1 MPDRLRVVYST
12 SMDPAVNLASEEWL
26 METLADQEYL
36 LFLWQN
42 RRTVV
47 IGRNQNPYQECPVQR
62 LEDEGVHLVRRLSG
76 GGAVYHDGGNLN
88 FTFLSNEEE
97 ADVGRN
103 MDIVIQALKSLGI
116 TAVFSGRN
124 DLTVDD
130 KKISGSAFFTEKG
143 VHCHHGT
150 LLYDVQIPEMVRYL
164 SVSPLKLQTKGI
176 ASVRSRVVNLKKL
189 VPSLTLEDLK
199 KALIEAFVSRGDQP
213 AVAERISG
221 VEKEMEPFVDKY
233 KDWSW
238 NFGESPQFSV
248 VLEHKSPLGLM
259 SLHLDLIDG
268 HIEQAKCYTDILEEI
283 PIQAIE
289 MAFVGM
295 PLDRQALED
304 VLSKYDFD
312 ASLNESIRALLSS
325 VL

>member
-1 MPDRLRVVYST
+1 
-12 SMDPAVNLASEEWL
+12 
-26 METLADQEYL
+26 METLADHEHL

-47 IGRNQNPYQECPVQR
+47 IGRNQNPYQECPVNR
-62 LEDEGVHLVRRLSG
+62 LEEEEVRLVRRLSG
-76 GGAVYHDGGNLN
+76 GGAVYHDEGNLN
-88 FTFLSNEEE
+88 FTFLSKEEE
-97 ADVGRN
+97 ADVSHN

-116 TAVFSGRN
+116 TAAFSGRN
-124 DLTVDD
+124 DLTVAD

-150 LLYDVQIPEMVRYL
+150 LLYDVQIPEMVRFL

-176 ASVRSRVVNLKKL
+176 ASVRSRVVNLKTL
-189 VPSLTLEDLK
+189 VPTLTLEDLK
-199 KALIEAFVSRGDQP
+199 EALIEAFISSSDQP
-213 AVAERISG
+213 VATEWITG
-221 VEKEMEPFVDKY
+221 EEKDIQSFIDKY

-248 VLEHKSPLGLM
+248 ILEHKSPLGLM

-268 HIEQAKCYTDILEEI
+268 HIEQVKCYTDLLEEI
-283 PIQAIE
+283 PIQEIE
-289 MAFVGM
+289 TALAGM
-295 PLDRQALED
+295 QLDRQALED
-304 VLSKYDFD
+304 VLSKQDFD
-312 ASLNESIRALLSS
+312 ASLNESIRELLLQ